1 MSNPASNSTD
11 KKAKVV
17 VIQAQHERGGGSS
30 ARVTLTPDS
39 NTCTKQIDCDPRQPI
54 PVIFIPGVMGSLL
67 LDRNT
72 GEEIWSPPNG
82 LRGSASFASSGYFA
96 NAAER
101 QTRYDPHAAMVTP
114 FGTISTNGC
123 DLTVEEARR
132 RGWGSVH
139 NASYHATLAWLEHQ
153 LNNPAKSGELVGA
166 WATGDPTG
174 ETFTLNPVIGTP
186 PTLYGAHGR
195 AADVIHAASEEF
207 KKFCEFRYPVYAIG
221 YNWLQSNLDSARH
234 VVEGIKCVDNKHRRT
249 SRLMGIKEICAENNV
264 KKAIVITHSM
274 GGLVA
279 RMASV
284 IAGHADLM
292 YGVIHGA
299 QPATG
304 APLAARRFRAGAQ
317 GENAIINQVLVGRNG
332 LEFTAITANAPGP
345 LELVPMPDYH
355 DYEPWWIV
363 RNLRRQEILRLPKP
377 GDTLSL
383 YTSQQWY
390 GLVPRQIDAVL
401 DPAGI
406 AKKRLAVNEPGMTV
420 QKKFQMTMREV
431 VERQTALINKYH
443 PKTYA
448 FYGNGPLR
456 HVADPATTGNTASK
470 KSSGHEVSASREKL
484 LTFGRIFWRGDFP
497 AGITEA
503 DLLGA
508 QLMSDNAKGQVRI
521 RIKDAVYTIE
531 AEMMTPNFAAERGMI
546 FGDGTV
552 PVWSGEAVAR
562 GLKEGIR
569 GGKAEGVQIAFDQN
583 GFGHQECFNHPW
595 ARWATLYSMVKIART
610 IDAPA

>member
-1 MSNPASNSTD
+1 
-11 KKAKVV
+11 
-17 VIQAQHERGGGSS
+17 
-30 ARVTLTPDS
+30 
-39 NTCTKQIDCDPRQPI
+39 
-54 PVIFIPGVMGSLL
+54 MGSLL

-72 GEEIWSPPNG
+72 GEEMWNPPNG
-82 LRGSASFASSGYFA
+82 LSGAVSFASSGYFA

-101 QTRYDPHAAMVTP
+101 QARYDPRVAVVSP
-114 FGTISTNGC
+114 FGNISTKGC
-123 DLTVEEARR
+123 DVTAEEARR

-139 NASYHATLAWLEHQ
+139 SASYHATLAWLEHQ
-153 LNNPAKSGELVGA
+153 LNNPARSGTPFGA
-166 WATGDPTG
+166 WAEGDPTG
-174 ETFTLNPVIGTP
+174 ETFTVTPIIGTP
-186 PTLYGAHGR
+186 PRLYGAHGR
-195 AADVIHAASEEF
+195 AADAIHAASEEF

-221 YNWLQSNLDSARH
+221 YNWLQSNLDSARD
-234 VVEGIKCVDNKHRRT
+234 VIEGIECVDNKRRKT
-249 SRLMGIKEICAENNV
+249 SRLMGIKEICAENKV

-274 GGLVA
+274 GGLVM

-304 APLAARRFRAGAQ
+304 APIAARRFRAGAQ

-345 LELVPMPDYH
+345 LELLPMPDYH

-363 RNLRRQEILRLPKP
+363 RNLRREEILRLPKP

-390 GLVPRQIDAVL
+390 GLVPRQTDAVL

-406 AKKRLAVNEPGMTV
+406 VKKRLVVNGPAMTV
-420 QKKFQMTMREV
+420 QKQFQMMMRAV
-431 VERQTALINKYH
+431 VERQTALVNKYH

-448 FYGNGPLR
+448 FYGNGPIR
-456 HVADPATTGNTASK
+456 QAADPATTSVSTSQQSK
-470 KSSGHEVSASREKL
+470 HREVSASREKL

-521 RIKDAVYTIE
+521 RVKDQVYTIE
-531 AEMMTPNFAAERGMI
+531 AEMMTPNFAAERGLI

-562 GLKEGIR
+562 GLKEGVR

-583 GFGHQECFNHPW
+583 GFDHQACFNHPW
-595 ARWATLYSMVKIART
+595 ARWATLYSMVKIAKA
-610 IDAPA
+610 INASA

>member
-1 MSNPASNSTD
+1 MSNPESNSTN
-11 KKAKVV
+11 KKAKTVT
-17 VIQAQHERGGGSS
+17 IQTQHERGGGSS

-39 NTCTKQIDCDPRQPI
+39 NTCTKEINCDPRQPI

-72 GEEIWSPPNG
+72 GEEMWNPPNG
-82 LRGSASFASSGYFA
+82 LSGAVSFASSGYFA

-101 QTRYDPHAAMVTP
+101 QARYDPRVAVVSP
-114 FGTISTNGC
+114 FGNISTKGC
-123 DLTVEEARR
+123 DVTAEEARR

-139 NASYHATLAWLEHQ
+139 SASYHATLAWLEHQ
-153 LNNPAKSGELVGA
+153 LNNPARSGTPFGA
-166 WATGDPTG
+166 WAEGDPTG
-174 ETFTLNPVIGTP
+174 ETFTVTPIIGTP
-186 PTLYGAHGR
+186 PRLYGAHGR
-195 AADVIHAASEEF
+195 AADAIHAASEEF

-221 YNWLQSNLDSARH
+221 YNWLQSNLDSARD
-234 VVEGIKCVDNKHRRT
+234 VIEGIECVDNKRRKT
-249 SRLMGIKEICAENNV
+249 SRLMGIKEICAENKV

-274 GGLVA
+274 GGLVM

-304 APLAARRFRAGAQ
+304 APIAARRFRAGAQ

-345 LELVPMPDYH
+345 LELLPMPDYH

-363 RNLRRQEILRLPKP
+363 RNLRREEILRLPKP

-390 GLVPRQIDAVL
+390 GLVPRQTDAVL

-406 AKKRLAVNEPGMTV
+406 VKKRLVVNGPAMTV
-420 QKKFQMTMREV
+420 QKQFQMMMRAV
-431 VERQTALINKYH
+431 VERQTALVNKYH

-448 FYGNGPLR
+448 FYGNGPIR
-456 HVADPATTGNTASK
+456 QAADPATTSVSTSQQSK
-470 KSSGHEVSASREKL
+470 HREVSASREKL

-521 RIKDAVYTIE
+521 RVKDQVYTIE
-531 AEMMTPNFAAERGMI
+531 AEMMTPNFAAERGLI

-562 GLKEGIR
+562 GLKEGVR

-583 GFGHQECFNHPW
+583 GFDHQACFNHPW
-595 ARWATLYSMVKIART
+595 ARWATLYSMVKIAKA
-610 IDAPA
+610 INASA